1 MSGFKFTL
9 WQVLPDGT
17 FFALAQGTLAFCV
30 AEQSAYISKGLLAS
44 TLLIDQGY

>member
-17 FFALAQGTLAFCV
+17 WFALAQGTLAFCV
-30 AEQSAYISKGLLAS
+30 AEQSAYISKGVLAS
-44 TLLIDQGY
+44 NLIIE